1 MKLSIIV
8 AMAESGV
15 IGRDN
20 ALPWRLRADLA
31 RFKRLTMGHHLLMG
45 RKTWESIG
53 RPLPGRTMVVITRRA
68 GFSADG
74 IRVAGSIDEALEI
87 ARRAGETEAFV
98 AGGAQIYR
106 QMLERADRIYM
117 TRIHAEIEG
126 DTFFP
131 EIDAS
136 RWREVA
142 REDHEPDD
150 RSPYRFSFIDYEL
163 AGMDRRPNAT

>member
-8 AMAESGV
+8 AVAANGV

-20 ALPWRLRADLA
+20 KLPWRLRADLA
-31 RFKRLTMGHHLLMG
+31 RFKRLTMGHHLLVG

-68 GFSADG
+68 GYSAGG
-74 IRVAGSIDEALEI
+74 IRAAGSIDAALEI
-87 ARRAGETEAFV
+87 ARRAGETETFV
-98 AGGAQIYR
+98 AGGAEIYR
-106 QMLERADRIYM
+106 QTIERADRIYL

-131 EIDAS
+131 EIDGS

-142 REDHEPDD
+142 REDREPDD
-150 RSPYRFSFIDYEL
+150 RNPYRFSFIDYEIV
-163 AGMDRRPNAT
+163 R

>member
-8 AMAESGV
+8 AMAANGV
-15 IGRDN
+15 IGKDN
-20 ALPWRLRADLA
+20 TLPWRLRADLA
-31 RFKRLTMGHHLLMG
+31 RFKRLTMGHHLLVG

-53 RPLPGRTMVVITRRA
+53 RPLPGRTMVVITRRD

-98 AGGAQIYR
+98 AGGAEIYR
-106 QMLERADRIYM
+106 QVLERADRLYL
-117 TRIHAEIEG
+117 TRIHAAIEG

-131 EIDAS
+131 ELDGS

-142 REDHEPDD
+142 REDREPDE
-150 RSPYRFSFIDYEL
+150 RNPYPFSFVDYEVV
-163 AGMDRRPNAT
+163 RS